1 MNPLVLHSDFHCN
14 LVRQAKTLHPL
25 STSVDDHLPKPSACK
40 RSKKRAFVSPPL
52 DDDYQSQLELLNKST
67 IYYSNIDEVENFH
80 HWRNRFQS
88 MRLID
93 SPHCLADQSQ
103 P

>member
-1 MNPLVLHSDFHCN
+1 MNPLVLHSDFHCT
-14 LVRQAKTLHPL
+14 LVKQAKTLHPL
-25 STSVDDHLPKPSACK
+25 SSSVDDHLFKPSAYK
-40 RSKKRAFVSPPL
+40 RSKKRAFVPL
-52 DDDYQSQLELLNKST
+52 PNDDYENQVEMLSKSK
-67 IYYSNIDEVENFH
+67 IFYSNTDEVENFH

-88 MRLID
+88 MRVID